1 MLKTVFFGTPSV
13 AVPFLELLNE
23 LTQVVLVVTQP
34 DRPCGRG
41 LKLKP
46 CPVREKALELGLKVI
61 SPEKLKDNIEAI
73 KAETADLG
81 IVVAYGKIFRKP
93 ALESTRMGLLNI
105 HFSKLPAY
113 RGAAPVQYALFNGEE
128 ETGVSAFWINEGLD
142 DGPLAALLPCPILPQ
157 DDAKTLFP
165 KLIDLGKTAL
175 RKVISDIEEGRIIKN
190 EQKGEVTLAPSISKE
205 QTLLS
210 FKEMS
215 ARQIHNTV
223 RGLAAAMP
231 AYAKANTKEG
241 QSMQFIETELS
252 DIKSD
257 MRPGQIVMIERNK
270 GFFVQCKEGV
280 LFIKTLRPAG
290 KNIMTAGA
298 YLNGRKISA
307 GDFFFE

>member
-81 IVVAYGKIFRKP
+81 VVVAYGKIFRKP
-93 ALESTRMGLLNI
+93 ALESTRLGLLNI
-105 HFSKLPAY
+105 HFSKLPSY

-175 RKVISDIEEGRIIKN
+175 RKVISDIEEGKIIKN

>member
-61 SPEKLKDNIEAI
+61 SPEKLKDNVEAI

-298 YLNGRKISA
+298 YLNGRKIAA

>member
-34 DRPCGRG
+34 DRPFGRG
-41 LKLKP
+41 LKLKS

-73 KAETADLG
+73 KAENADLG

-105 HFSKLPAY
+105 HFSKLPSY

-175 RKVISDIEEGRIIKN
+175 RKVISDIEEGKIIKN

-241 QSMQFIETELS
+241 QSMQLIETELS

-298 YLNGRKISA
+298 YLNGRKIAA

>member
-93 ALESTRMGLLNI
+93 ALESTRLGLLNI
-105 HFSKLPAY
+105 HFSKLPSY

-175 RKVISDIEEGRIIKN
+175 RKVISDIEEGKIIKN

>member
-175 RKVISDIEEGRIIKN
+175 RKVISDIEEGKIIKN

-298 YLNGRKISA
+298 YLNGRKIAA